1 MDGLLRR
8 RGDGLIRLLH
18 VDGEQVVVAV
28 AQPSPQR
35 VVFAA
40 RASSDALARA
50 GIERMRFAVGV
61 DDDVREF
68 HERFRDDPVIGR
80 AVRAHPGLRVRRSPD
95 PWQTLAAAITEQLIE
110 FDRAVLIQRRMIRAL
125 GPRCARTGL
134 RDAPAATVVAAQAPA
149 LLESFGLAAKRALA
163 LRRAAGEVA
172 AGRIDWRAASGAGES
187 AQSAPRPAAVSGPP
201 LTDVFARLL
210 AIREIGPWTV
220 EMLALHGL
228 GRLDVVP
235 AGDLGYLE
243 LVGRLRNR
251 RVDVPEVREFF
262 APYAPYAGLAGE
274 YLRLSRLR
282 TRRPTL
288 RAGTRS
294 SAAVPRTAAA

>member
-18 VDGEQVVVAV
+18 VEDAQVVVAV
-28 AQPSPQR
+28 AQSSPDR

-40 RASSDALARA
+40 RAESDTLARE
-50 GIERMRFAVGV
+50 GIARMRFATGV
-61 DDDVREF
+61 DDDLSDFR
-68 HERFRDDPVIGR
+68 ERFASDPIIGA
-80 AVRAHPGLRVRRSPD
+80 AVRANPGLRVRRTPSPW
-95 PWQTLAAAITEQLIE
+95 PTLAAAITEQLIE
-110 FDRAVLIQRRMIRAL
+110 FERAVLIQRRLIRAL
-125 GPRCARTGL
+125 GPRCPTTGL
-134 RDAPAATVVAAQAPA
+134 RDAPSAAVVGAQAPA

-163 LRRAAGEVA
+163 MRRCALEVA
-172 AGRIDWRAASGAGES
+172 GGRIDWEAAAEPE
-187 AQSAPRPAAVSGPP
+187 AP

-243 LVGRLRNR
+243 LVGRLRGR
-251 RVDVPEVREFF
+251 RVDIPEVREFF
-262 APYAPYAGLAGE
+262 EPYAPYAGLAGE
-274 YLRLSRLR
+274 YLRLSRIDR
-282 TRRPTL
+282 SRRPTL
-288 RAGTRS
+288 LAGTRP
-294 SAAVPRTAAA
+294 SAAARPLAAA